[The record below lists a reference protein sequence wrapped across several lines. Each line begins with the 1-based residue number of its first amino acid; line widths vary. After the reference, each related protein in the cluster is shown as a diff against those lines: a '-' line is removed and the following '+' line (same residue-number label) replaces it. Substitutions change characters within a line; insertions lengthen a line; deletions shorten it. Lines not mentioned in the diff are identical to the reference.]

1 MGTKKASKI
10 MNIIITATAPIAIT
24 TILTLSVFSIQ
35 DSFPFI
41 TSDIQEQAFAQT
53 TTDENNQQIDAQ
65 VDRPEATAGN
75 VTADIKPQG
84 TSLDAI
90 GNNASTSEGLADSNA
105 GNITAPIA
113 PQGTAFD
120 VANNTSLEN
129 RPEAT
134 AGNVTADIK
143 PQGTT
148 LGVED

>member
-53 TTDENNQQIDAQ
+53 TTDENNQQIDSQ

-84 TSLDAI
+84 T
-90 GNNASTSEGLADSNA
+90 
-105 GNITAPIA
+105 
-113 PQGTAFD
+113 
-120 VANNTSLEN
+120 
-129 RPEAT
+129 
-134 AGNVTADIK
+134 
-143 PQGTT
+143 T
-148 LGVED
+148 LGAKDKYIYAYIIKLSVNIKLSASSM

>member
-53 TTDENNQQIDAQ
+53 TTDENNQQIDSQ

-84 TSLDAI
+84 TTL
-90 GNNASTSEGLADSNA
+90 
-105 GNITAPIA
+105 
-113 PQGTAFD
+113 D